1 MKGKFKIA
9 GTFFLTVVYSLAVN
23 LVVYSSVHKEYGAT
37 YHPEQE
43 QFHASFSDS
52 LIFHTGPATDSGG
65 SHFNIPGPDFRNKP
79 ALLSPLIY
87 SARKLLDATFAQ
99 YAILSVNFPVRQR
112 KADLIFPFH
121 YFW

>member
-1 MKGKFKIA
+1 MKSRFKIA

-23 LVVYSSVHKEYGAT
+23 LVVYSSVHTEYGET
-37 YHPEQE
+37 YHTGQE

-52 LIFHTGPATDSGG
+52 LIFHTGPTTDSGA
-65 SHFNIPGPDFRNKP
+65 SHYNIPGPDFRNQP
-79 ALLSPLIY
+79 DLLLPLIH

-99 YAILSVNFPVRQR
+99 YVFSSVNFPVRQR